1 MCVIFFSDM
10 DLFSSDWQTIKKYA
24 PERVMFVTG
33 ETTANNLDG
42 VKEWIDR
49 SPKREI
55 LLINLK

>member
-1 MCVIFFSDM
+1 M
-10 DLFSSDWQTIKKYA
+10 DLFRSDWQTIKKYA